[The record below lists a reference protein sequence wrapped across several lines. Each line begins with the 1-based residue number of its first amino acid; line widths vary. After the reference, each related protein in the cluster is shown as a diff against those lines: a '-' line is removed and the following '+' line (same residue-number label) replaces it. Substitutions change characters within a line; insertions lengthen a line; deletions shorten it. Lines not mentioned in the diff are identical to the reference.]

1 VRFWALRAVAAV
13 ASSGRK
19 TRGQIMQPRKLKN
32 TRAEMRVSD
41 DHVLISA
48 RIDPTHAKALR
59 VLSENHNRSE
69 VIRRAIAAYV
79 DMNDD
84 ARDRLIWNELP
95 AVQLQ
100 LLAVINLAKQ
110 AQQKGVHDHQFLDF
124 AAGVVRR
131 VVRMLDEIESR
142 K

>member
-1 VRFWALRAVAAV
+1 
-13 ASSGRK
+13 
-19 TRGQIMQPRKLKN
+19 MQSRKLKN

-59 VLSENHNRSE
+59 VLSENQNRSE
-69 VIRRAIAAYV
+69 AIRRAIAAYV
-79 DMNDD
+79 DMKDD

-100 LLAVINLAKQ
+100 LLAVINLAKK
-110 AQQKGVHDHQFLDF
+110 AQQKDVHDHQFLDF

-131 VVRMLDEIESR
+131 VVRMLDELESR